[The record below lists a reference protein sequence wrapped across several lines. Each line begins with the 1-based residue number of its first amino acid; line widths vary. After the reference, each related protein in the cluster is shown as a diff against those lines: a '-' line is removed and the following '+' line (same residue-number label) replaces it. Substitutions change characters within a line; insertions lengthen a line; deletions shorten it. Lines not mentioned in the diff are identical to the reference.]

1 MSLQSSEIGNVFKL
15 TLYRQ
20 IKPYCGDETGYIMEP
35 VDKKSLPVELYEIR
49 YGWNETKHAV
59 TCYTY
64 FEDSQEITRK
74 IALNELKE
82 ALSQYFKDAIEDV
95 ENYAR
100 TASQIEGTFE
110 YL

>member
-1 MSLQSSEIGNVFKL
+1 MTLQSSEISNVFKL

-20 IKPYCGDETGYIMEP
+20 VEPYCGDETGYVMER
-35 VDKKSLPVELYEIR
+35 VGEKDLPVELYEIR
-49 YGWNETKHAV
+49 YGWDETKHAV

-74 IALNELKE
+74 IASNELKE

-95 ENYAR
+95 ENYAN
-100 TASQIEGTFE
+100 QIGYMDSTFN

>member
-1 MSLQSSEIGNVFKL
+1 MTSQSNEIGNVFKL

-35 VDKKSLPVELYEIR
+35 VDKKNLPVKLYEIR
-49 YGWNETKHAV
+49 YGWDETRHAV

-64 FEDSQEITRK
+64 FEDSQEIIRK
-74 IALNELKE
+74 IVLDELKK
-82 ALSQYFKDAIEDV
+82 ALSQYFEDAIKDV
-95 ENYAR
+95 EDYAR
-100 TASQIEGTFE
+100 TASQMDGTFN